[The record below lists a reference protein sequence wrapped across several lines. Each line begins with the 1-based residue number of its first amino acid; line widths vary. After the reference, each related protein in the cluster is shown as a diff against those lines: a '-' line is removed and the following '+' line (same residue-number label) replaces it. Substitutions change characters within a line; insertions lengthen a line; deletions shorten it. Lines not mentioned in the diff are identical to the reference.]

1 MQTQNT
7 VRAMRKHFLQGIGVL
22 VACALAG
29 AASAAQP
36 AAPRAATPPSPP
48 ATPPA
53 ANLATEPLLGP
64 GDTVRVIVAENPDL
78 TTEGRLSQRGSLGM
92 PLLGEVA
99 LTGRTLTKAAEFIA
113 SELLRNRYV
122 RNPHVSVSLIEA
134 RSQRVQILGH
144 VAKPGQYALDGTNNH
159 LTDILALAGGRT
171 TEGSDVV
178 VVTRRV
184 GAPQRIE
191 VDVAGMYRDG
201 DLSRDISLE
210 AGDMVYV
217 PTAPVFYVYGAVQ
230 RAGVYRLTPDTSVR
244 AALSIGGGLTQRAS
258 QRGIS
263 INRRMPD
270 GKVRQVTARLDDE
283 VEANDVIFVKESL
296 F

>member
-1 MQTQNT
+1 MQTPNT
-7 VRAMRKHFLQGIGVL
+7 AFPLRKHFLQGIGAL
-22 VACALAG
+22 LACALAG
-29 AASAAQP
+29 VGNAAQP
-36 AAPRAATPPSPP
+36 ATPRAAPP
-48 ATPPA
+48 AVQPAAPPA
-53 ANLATEPLLGP
+53 APSAIEPVLGP

-171 TEGSDVV
+171 AEGSDVV

-184 GAPQRIE
+184 GTAQRFE
-191 VDVAGMYRDG
+191 VDVADMYRDG
-201 DLSRDISLE
+201 DLTRDINLE
-210 AGDMVYV
+210 AGDVVYV
-217 PTAPVFYVYGAVQ
+217 PAAPVFYVYGAVQ
-230 RAGVYRLTPDTSVR
+230 RAGVYRLAPETSVR
-244 AALSIGGGLTQRAS
+244 AALSVGGGLTARAS
-258 QRGIS
+258 QRAIS

-270 GKVRQVTARLDDE
+270 GSMRELHARLADE

>member
-1 MQTQNT
+1 MQTPNT
-7 VRAMRKHFLQGIGVL
+7 ASILRKHFLQGIGALLACV
-22 VACALAG
+22 VAGTAG
-29 AASAAQP
+29 AAQP
-36 AAPRAATPPSPP
+36 ATPRATTPAPPP
-48 ATPPA
+48 APPPA
-53 ANLATEPLLGP
+53 ASIATEPVLGP

-159 LTDILALAGGRT
+159 LTDILAMAGGRT
-171 TEGSDVV
+171 AEGSDVV
-178 VVTRRV
+178 VVTRRA
-184 GAPQRIE
+184 GSPQRIE

-230 RAGVYRLTPDTSVR
+230 RAGMYRLAPDTSVR
-244 AALSIGGGLTQRAS
+244 AALSLGGGLTQRAS

-263 INRRMPD
+263 VNRRMPD
-270 GKVRQVTARLDDE
+270 GKIRQVTVRLDDE

>member
-1 MQTQNT
+1 MQIPNT
-7 VRAMRKHFLQGIGVL
+7 ASSLRKHFLHGIGAL
-22 VACALAG
+22 LACALTGVAG
-29 AASAAQP
+29 AAQP
-36 AAPRAATPPSPP
+36 AAPRAAVP
-48 ATPPA
+48 AAQPAAPPA
-53 ANLATEPLLGP
+53 AVEPVLGP

-99 LTGRTLTKAAEFIA
+99 LTGRTLTKAAEYIA

-171 TEGSDVV
+171 AEGSDVV

-184 GAPQRIE
+184 GTAQRFE

-201 DLSRDISLE
+201 DLSRDINLE
-210 AGDMVYV
+210 AGDVVYV
-217 PTAPVFYVYGAVQ
+217 PAAPVFYVYGAVQ
-230 RAGVYRLTPDTSVR
+230 RAGVYRLAPDTSVR
-244 AALSIGGGLTQRAS
+244 AALSIGGGLTARAS
-258 QRGIS
+258 QRAIS

-270 GKVRQVTARLDDE
+270 GSMRELHARLADE